1 MMMVKISDLYDTLNN
16 PRVRWVLGASLRRPW
31 ETTYP
36 SDQRSALAYDEM
48 LFDVLMEE
56 FLRTRIVNLLKKQ
69 PGVQQ
74 LQDIARSMG
83 EERQMLLNCLKYLTE
98 EGLVSRI
105 FKDRNPYYSI
115 QQE

>member
-1 MMMVKISDLYDTLNN
+1 LQN
-16 PRVRWVLGASLRRPW
+16 RWVARSFW
-31 ETTYP
+31 
-36 SDQRSALAYDEM
+36 DQRSALAYDET
-48 LFDVLMEE
+48 LSDVLVEE

-74 LQDIARSMG
+74 LQDIAGSLG
-83 EERQMLLNCLKYLTE
+83 EERQLILTCLKDLTS
-98 EGLVSRI
+98 EGIVSRI